1 AGMSLGGKS
10 LALLILWSLSL
21 LWFAALAWM
30 LSTPRLQRQLQAAS
44 RYIDLLCGV
53 IFTLIGV
60 MILWQSLTGL
70 LG

>member
-1 AGMSLGGKS
+1 
-10 LALLILWSLSL
+10 
-21 LWFAALAWM
+21 M
-30 LSTPRLQRQLQAAS
+30 LSTQRLQRKLQAAS
-44 RYIDLLCGV
+44 RYIDLLCGA